1 LCLAAGL
8 FLGFPAWAKPTIT
21 LIPFGRYPVER
32 QLTQALCS
40 EVSCVSSSHFLRHGH
55 LDWERVAEA
64 QLTGVVICK
73 VERDSSGK
81 KRFVDIQIQ
90 APGHVVLVRKKATL
104 QNLALSQAALHS
116 LTTELVG
123 VLHRAHG
130 PEREPVAGAPKAAEA
145 ATEAVTVRAA
155 PAPVSVAPAAPAV
168 TAAATTPSS
177 ASAAASPAA
186 EPGPKAASAEVEV
199 PPAGAVERELPLLE
213 VQATLT
219 FLNREYSYSQNA
231 SSNPILRNSTV
242 PLMAEPGLL
251 VGFFPL
257 RAPSGL
263 FAAFGLEVAAA
274 TTVAVNL
281 QRDSDTSGT
290 IFPAS
295 SVSASAQ
302 LLLWLRLGKTLRL
315 APLLGWQMMN
325 FEVQKAANGTVLN
338 GQPPVHWR
346 AFKAGLKLDLDFSAW
361 CTLFVELAYLYP
373 YSAGALTSP
382 PYFTQ
387 ASASPS
393 FDSTL
398 GLAFRVAPP
407 LEVRVGFVF
416 TLYALSFS
424 GPGPAPVTGVS
435 DQLVGM
441 TLGLKYTY

>member
-1 LCLAAGL
+1 MGIS
-8 FLGFPAWAKPTIT
+8 LGFPAWGKPTIT
-21 LIPFGRYPVER
+21 LIPFGKYPVER
-32 QLTQALCS
+32 QLTQALCK
-40 EVSCVSSSHFLRHGH
+40 EVSCVNSSHFLRHGH

-64 QLTGVVICK
+64 QLTGVVIGK
-73 VERDSSGK
+73 VERDASGK
-81 KRFVDIQIQ
+81 KRFVDIQIR

-116 LTTELVG
+116 LTTELVD

-130 PEREPVAGAPKAAEA
+130 PEREPAVGATA
-145 ATEAVTVRAA
+145 ATEAVAVPAA
-155 PAPVSVAPAAPAV
+155 PAPASVAPAAPAV
-168 TAAATTPSS
+168 TAATTAASS
-177 ASAAASPAA
+177 APAAASPAA
-186 EPGPKAASAEVEV
+186 EPGPKDASTEVEV
-199 PPAGAVERELPLLE
+199 PPEGAVEREPPLLE
-213 VQATLT
+213 VQATLA

-251 VGFFPL
+251 VGLFPL

-263 FAAFGLEVAAA
+263 FAAFGFEVAAA

-290 IFPAS
+290 TFPAS

-302 LLLWLRLGKTLRL
+302 LLSWLRLGKTLRL

-361 CTLFVELAYLYP
+361 CTLFAELAYLYP
-373 YSAGALTSP
+373 YSAGPLTSA

-424 GPGPAPVTGVS
+424 GAGPAPVTGVS
-435 DQLVGM
+435 DQRVGM